1 VHASTVSL
9 AALGVAALISD
20 MKAFQ
25 ALTLTTVIVYLNP
38 GLREPDEWLLI
49 ARWIPLV
56 AASTGSLIR
65 RYKNPSPWP
74 TPLPSLVAF
83 VVVAG
88 LLSLLFGVDS
98 RISLLKL
105 GTFVAGSVGALL
117 CSNGITVDPDRVFG
131 WLRAVFAVVVGF
143 SLPLLVS
150 AVGYRIN
157 GSGFQG
163 IWDHPNGFA
172 VYLVPMTAFLAAR
185 LIVDAQDSKRDIILV
200 ASGTVAI
207 VAAASRTAV
216 LAAMLGIAVSLL
228 CVAGRKHDS
237 ISTHFTLKRVMRL
250 VPLVA
255 AGLLV
260 AFMAK
265 DPIWR
270 ATSEFAQKR
279 GTETGTLTELLNAS
293 FTLSRGGQV
302 ETTLENIRTRP
313 FAGVGFGLESSEG
326 AIHAELSQALNL
338 PLTSPT
344 EAGFLPLAVLGQ
356 VGIVG
361 TIVFVI
367 LLWTLASPIVKYGSV
382 PLLILFWT
390 TIFVNFGEMAFFA
403 TGGLGLHIWILVGFV
418 HALAS
423 RQRESLRLRPKDVSE
438 SNKAVTVIGR
448 PRATGAACANV

>member
-1 VHASTVSL
+1 MHASTASL
-9 AALGVAALISD
+9 AALGVAAPISD

-25 ALTLTTVIVYLNP
+25 ALSLTTVIVYLNP
-38 GLREPDEWLLI
+38 GLREADGWLLI

-74 TPLPSLVAF
+74 TSLPSLVTF

-88 LLSLLFGVDS
+88 MLSALFSVDP
-98 RISLLKL
+98 RMSLLKL
-105 GTFVAGSVGALL
+105 GTFCVGSVGALL
-117 CSNGITVDPDRVFG
+117 CSNGVAVDPDRIFV

-143 SLPLLVS
+143 SLPLLAT

-163 IWDHPNGFA
+163 IWDHPNGLA

-237 ISTHFTLKRVMRL
+237 LSTHFTLKRLMRL
-250 VPLVA
+250 SPLVV

-265 DPIWR
+265 DPMWR
-270 ATSEFAQKR
+270 AASEFAQKR
-279 GTETGTLTELLNAS
+279 GTETGGLAELLNAS
-293 FTLSRGGQV
+293 FTLSRGGQI

-313 FAGVGFGLESSEG
+313 FGGVGFGLESSEG
-326 AIHAELSQALNL
+326 AIHAELSQALNI

-361 TIVFVI
+361 TFAFVI
-367 LLWTLASPIVKYGSV
+367 LLWTIASPIVKYGSM

-423 RQRESLRLRPKDVSE
+423 RQRESARLRPRHSTG
-438 SNKAVTVIGR
+438 SNSVVNVDRRHRTTR
-448 PRATGAACANV
+448 AACANA